1 MKTLQKCFD
10 SVGFSG
16 PFKLGLL
23 DSKHILIHF
32 VREDDYHRC
41 WLRQTWYFLGF
52 SMRVSKWTPN
62 FRPNMDCPIIPI
74 WITLEGLPIHF
85 FKKEALFP
93 IANLIGNP
101 LKGFFQYILYE
112 NLPDYC
118 LSCCRLGHKTQS
130 CISVHNHPEDII
142 KVDEAQVKPPAKIW
156 VPKGKIN
163 VESNPA
169 ENELK
174 HAAVDTTEGNIV
186 DNKAGSQIAS
196 PLLVAGINSLA
207 SVHNDLIVISDTLNT
222 SMNYRTG
229 LTNEAPLPSSSE
241 IDSLIAAGKMIAD
254 SIETL
259 SDHADYTS
267 EVELTAYQSDNNLPI
282 RFENHSC
289 EEWQEISNNLTKR
302 INLLTIPTNSERP
315 IEAGFTI
322 VRKKKSK
329 QKKLPSSVGLRRST
343 RTSTVPKKFSQ

>member
-1 MKTLQKCFD
+1 MI
-10 SVGFSG
+10 V
-16 PFKLGLL
+16 
-23 DSKHILIHF
+23 
-32 VREDDYHRC
+32 
-41 WLRQTWYFLGF
+41 
-52 SMRVSKWTPN
+52 M
-62 FRPNMDCPIIPI
+62 
-74 WITLEGLPIHF
+74 
-85 FKKEALFP
+85 
-93 IANLIGNP
+93 
-101 LKGFFQYILYE
+101 GFFFQHILYE

-118 LSCCRLGHKTQS
+118 LSCGRLGHKTQS

-207 SVHNDLIVISDTLNT
+207 SVHNDPIVISDTLNT

-267 EVELTAYQSDNNLPI
+267 EVELTAYHSDNNLPI

-329 QKKLPSSVGLRRST
+329 QKKLPSSAGLRRST